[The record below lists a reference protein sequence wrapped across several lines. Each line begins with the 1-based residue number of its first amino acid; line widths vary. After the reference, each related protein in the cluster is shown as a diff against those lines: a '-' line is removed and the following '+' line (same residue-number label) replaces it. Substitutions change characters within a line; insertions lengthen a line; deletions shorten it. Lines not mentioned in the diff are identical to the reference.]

1 MCARRV
7 YEKEV
12 WLVSAC
18 LLGDNCKYN
27 GGNNLSEKVIDF
39 LKDRDYIKICPEVA
53 GGLPTPRV
61 PCERQGT
68 LIVDKHGADRTD
80 AFTRG
85 AEACMK
91 IGATHALLKSRS
103 PSCGKGLIYD
113 GSFSGRLTEGNG
125 VFAELCI
132 CRGLVVLSEEDLP

>member
-1 MCARRV
+1 M
-7 YEKEV
+7 KEL

-18 LLGDNCKYN
+18 LLGDDCKYN
-27 GGNNLSEKVIDF
+27 GGNNFSEKVVDF
-39 LKDRDYIKICPEVA
+39 LRDKDYIRVCPEVA

-61 PCERQGT
+61 PCERQGF
-68 LIVDKHGADRTD
+68 LIVDKHGEDKTSE
-80 AFTRG
+80 FTKG

-91 IGATHALLKSRS
+91 IGATHALLKARS

-113 GSFSGRLTEGNG
+113 GSFSGSLTEGNG

-132 CRGLVVLSEEDLP
+132 RQGLVVLSEEDLP